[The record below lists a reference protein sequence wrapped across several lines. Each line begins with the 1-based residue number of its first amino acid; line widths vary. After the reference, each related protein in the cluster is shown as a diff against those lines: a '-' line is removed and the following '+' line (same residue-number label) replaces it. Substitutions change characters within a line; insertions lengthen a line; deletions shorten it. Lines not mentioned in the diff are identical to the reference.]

1 MTRVLKFIQAVSIVI
16 GVQLAAPPAQAQTA
30 YSQAELEQMLAPIAL
45 YPDAIL
51 SQALMAATRP
61 LEVVEAARWTRA
73 NPGLQGDDAVRA
85 AQFEPWDPSVK
96 SLLAF
101 PQLLARMDE
110 NLDWTKALGHA
121 FFVQEPVVM
130 DTIQYLRQRART
142 AGQLASDERVTVI
155 DEGSTIYI
163 QPASPQFVY
172 LPYYDPWVA
181 YGAWRWPTYPPVA
194 WAPWPGYVVV
204 HRPGVLHGLWWGPAI
219 GVSAALMYNRFD
231 WRQRRV
237 YAPHSHGL
245 ARPPSPYRE
254 SQPSQ
259 RARSINLTPAPTPQQ
274 AAAPQ
279 RVRPALQDEHRGE
292 RRAARDRRSDPAMA
306 VMGTQ
311 PPQTIQPRVDAPV
324 RMQPRVDRTPPQT
337 IQRRMEAPVPAQPRI
352 ERAPLSTAPVRSDSP
367 PAERSPRDLRAAD
380 AEARRAP
387 HPQRAAQVQ
396 RAPSDAARE
405 AQREGREPHMRPGIA
420 RP

>member
-1 MTRVLKFIQAVSIVI
+1 MTRILKFIQAVSIVI
-16 GVQLAAPPAQAQTA
+16 GVQWAAQPAHAQAA
-30 YSQAELEQMLAPIAL
+30 YSPAELEQMLAPIAL

-51 SQALMAATRP
+51 SQVLMAATHP

-101 PQLLARMDE
+101 PQLLARMDQ

-194 WAPWPGYVVV
+194 WSPWPGYVVAR
-204 HRPGVLHGLWWGPAI
+204 RPGMQPGFWWGPAI
-219 GVSAALMYNRFD
+219 GVSAVLLYNRAD

-237 YAPHSHGL
+237 YAPQPAGPERPPLLHNEPRPMHRAQVVDPAPASRPQL
-245 ARPPSPYRE
+245 APAPQMARPAPPNE
-254 SQPSQ
+254 P
-259 RARSINLTPAPTPQQ
+259 RA
-274 AAAPQ
+274 
-279 RVRPALQDEHRGE
+279 E
-292 RRAARDRRSDPAMA
+292 RRAIRDRRSDPTAA
-306 VMGTQ
+306 APTITVTRTQ
-311 PPQTIQPRVDAPV
+311 PPQTTQPRVESPVAPS
-324 RMQPRVDRTPPQT
+324 QPRFER
-337 IQRRMEAPVPAQPRI
+337 PAQGAAPARNEPPRI
-352 ERAPLSTAPVRSDSP
+352 ERAPRGAAPARTEATRTEQSQPAARPQNRAAVHAAGRV
-367 PAERSPRDLRAAD
+367 AER
-380 AEARRAP
+380 E
-387 HPQRAAQVQ
+387 
-396 RAPSDAARE
+396 ARE
-405 AQREGREPHMRPGIA
+405 ATPRGIA

>member
-1 MTRVLKFIQAVSIVI
+1 MARVLKFIQAVSIVI
-16 GVQLAAPPAQAQTA
+16 GVQLAALPAQAQTA

-51 SQALMAATRP
+51 SQVLMAATRP

-142 AGQLASDERVTVI
+142 AGQLGSDERVTVI
-155 DEGSTIYI
+155 DEGAAIYI
-163 QPASPQFVY
+163 QPASPQFVF

-204 HRPGVLHGLWWGPAI
+204 RRPGVLQGFWWGPAI
-219 GVSAALMYNRFD
+219 GASAALMYNRFD

-237 YAPHSHGL
+237 YAPQSPGH

-259 RARSINLTPAPTPQQ
+259 RTRSINPAPAPAPQQ
-274 AAAPQ
+274 APAPHW
-279 RVRPALQDEHRGE
+279 VRPALQDEHRGD
-292 RRAARDRRSDPAMA
+292 RRAARDRRNDPATA
-306 VMGTQ
+306 VTLT
-311 PPQTIQPRVDAPV
+311 PAQTIQP
-324 RMQPRVDRTPPQT
+324 
-337 IQRRMEAPVPAQPRI
+337 RMEAPVPAQSRI
-352 ERAPLSTAPVRSDSP
+352 ERAPPSAAPVRSDSP
-367 PAERSPRDLRAAD
+367 RAERSPRDPGAPH
-380 AEARRAP
+380 AEARRAR
-387 HPQRAAQVQ
+387 HPQGAAQVQ
-396 RAPSDAARE
+396 RAPSEAARE